1 MDWRWRGTWT
11 PALVKGGLD
20 EPALPLYGGLVAP
33 LRTEHSRTFWPPLP
47 SFSLKPQLPPC
58 RKKCVPKARF
68 SLSPSPCPPLKQHLH
83 ICYNSNGK
91 LRHFLIPLWIF
102 LSPCIQ
108 IVLSRFVSGGIQTV
122 TLISLLFSLPHAKST
137 LFFSGVST
145 SNYWNIIPTT
155 STQPYLLT
163 EFEVILLIFTC
174 DSYFSISILFHL
186 LLHGERK
193 YLFKWS

>member
-1 MDWRWRGTWT
+1 MNPPYPYTEVLLHPWELNT
-11 PALVKGGLD
+11 V
-20 EPALPLYGGLVAP
+20 
-33 LRTEHSRTFWPPLP
+33 EHSDLLCPA
-47 SFSLKPQLPPC
+47 SHSSLSSHLAE
-58 RKKCVPKARF
+58 KKCVPKARF
-68 SLSPSPCPPLKQHLH
+68 SLSPLPCPPLKQHLH